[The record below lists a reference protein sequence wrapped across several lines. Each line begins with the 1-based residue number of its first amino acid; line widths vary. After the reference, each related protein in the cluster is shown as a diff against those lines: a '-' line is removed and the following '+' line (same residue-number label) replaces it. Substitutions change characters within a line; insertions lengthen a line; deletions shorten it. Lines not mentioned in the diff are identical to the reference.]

1 MTDDLTGDLMIRHRV
16 LDGLMRG
23 LGPEAAGVG
32 VIVDRGVVRLAGF
45 VHRMESRQLAQH
57 AAHAVA
63 GVRAVVDDLTVR
75 DPRFPRHDDSVVA
88 RAAAEALA
96 ADHRVPREGIQ
107 LTVYK
112 GYVTLQGSVI
122 DPHHAEAAEA
132 VVRGVPGVLDVCRD
146 CTVTDFEALERGDSA
161 TVDRLADSIA
171 GVASRAQ

>member
-1 MTDDLTGDLMIRHRV
+1 MTDDLTGDLMIRDRV
-16 LDGLMRG
+16 LDGLARG
-23 LGPEAAGVG
+23 LGAEAAGVG
-32 VIVDRGVVRLAGF
+32 VIVDQGVVRLAGF
-45 VHRMESRQLAQH
+45 VRRMDSRQLAQH

-96 ADHRVPREGIQ
+96 ADHHVPHEGIQ

-122 DPHHAEAAEA
+122 DPHHAEVAEA

-146 CTVTDFEALERGDSA
+146 CTVTDFEALERDEPGA
-161 TVDRLADSIA
+161 VDPLADDTG
-171 GVASRAQ
+171 GVAPRAR